1 MTSETSALPTVF
13 VPGLFCT
20 PRVYEAQLSALW
32 TFGPVMVADHRGQ
45 DSMAAIARGI
55 LAAAPPVFG
64 LAGISMGGYVAFEIL
79 RQAPDRVKRLA
90 LLNTSA
96 RPDTPEATERRRQ
109 QMADAE
115 SGKFDSVIETTYP
128 KLVAP
133 ARAEDAAL
141 KAVVRAMG
149 RETGA
154 PAFIR
159 QQQAILS
166 RIDSRPLLPSIACPT
181 LVLTGEHDQLIPP
194 ALSEEMAAA
203 IPGARLVSVPDCGH
217 LSTIEQPEAVN
228 RALVDCW
235 SA

>member
-32 TFGPVMVADHRGQ
+32 RFGPVMVADHRRQ

-115 SGKFDSVIETTYP
+115 NGKFDTVVETTYP

-141 KAVVRAMG
+141 KAVVLAMG

-154 PAFIR
+154 SAFIR

-166 RIDSRPLLPSIACPT
+166 RIDSRPLLPGIACPT
-181 LVLTGEHDQLIPP
+181 LVLTGNHDQLISPE
-194 ALSEEMAAA
+194 LSEEMAAA
-203 IPGARLVSVPDCGH
+203 IPGARLVSVADCGH
-217 LSTIEQPEAVN
+217 LSTIEQPDAVN

>member
-1 MTSETSALPTVF
+1 MTSDTAALPTVF

-32 TFGPVMVADHRGQ
+32 AFGPVMVADHRRE

-55 LAAAPPVFG
+55 LASAPPAFG
-64 LAGISMGGYVAFEIL
+64 LAGISMGGYLAFEIL
-79 RQAPDRVKRLA
+79 RQAPERVTRLA

-109 QMADAE
+109 QMTEARN
-115 SGKFDSVIETTYP
+115 GKFDTVVETTFP

-141 KAVVRAMG
+141 KAVVLAMG

-154 PAFIR
+154 SAFIR

-166 RIDSRPLLPSIACPT
+166 RIDSLPMLPNISCPT

-194 ALSEEMAAA
+194 ELSEEMAAA
-203 IPGARLVSVPDCGH
+203 IPGARLVRVPACGH
-217 LSTIEQPEAVN
+217 LSTIEQPDAVN
-228 RALVDCW
+228 RALVERW

>member
-1 MTSETSALPTVF
+1 
-13 VPGLFCT
+13 
-20 PRVYEAQLSALW
+20 
-32 TFGPVMVADHRGQ
+32 
-45 DSMAAIARGI
+45 
-55 LAAAPPVFG
+55 
-64 LAGISMGGYVAFEIL
+64 
-79 RQAPDRVKRLA
+79 
-90 LLNTSA
+90 
-96 RPDTPEATERRRQ
+96 
-109 QMADAE
+109 MADAE

-141 KAVVRAMG
+141 KAVVRGMG

-159 QQQAILS
+159 QQQTILS